1 MPDVGH
7 TARGSPSVPVLVR
20 QSALEV
26 MPAISS
32 IFILV
37 YCTLSLVTV
46 VVRVDCRPSWRRLN
60 ISLSEFL
67 LDPFVFERE
76 RERWCRDTA
85 GSSHCQGIWGTRG
98 NPGSSFMLPTEH
110 SALLVWVN
118 KWWLL
123 LFLLQQFKPRDGKVS
138 KKQGLFLPDFYYP
151 MFGIVVVSRSSC
163 CCYYN

>member
-1 MPDVGH
+1 MGH

-76 RERWCRDTA
+76 REMMQRHSRILSLS
-85 GSSHCQGIWGTRG
+85 GYLG
-98 NPGSSFMLPTEH
+98 NQREPWQ
-110 SALLVWVN
+110 LLHVAH
-118 KWWLL
+118 
-123 LFLLQQFKPRDGKVS
+123 
-138 KKQGLFLPDFYYP
+138 
-151 MFGIVVVSRSSC
+151 
-163 CCYYN
+163 